1 MYTTKN
7 PLMFVLIS
15 AQVVLSLFVGIFSS
29 KIENFVNIDSTL
41 VVIITLISL
50 VIMAVVTFTIWLLD
64 QPHAQPHAN
73 VPVRFWTTWKAERA
87 LMMIPVGLVFGAFMA
102 VVTVP
107 FFSDPVPLFF
117 TINERVHVGL
127 SLFLLYELY
136 GVTIGLIVSWCVAIV
151 WHKMGGLF
159 FLLSFII
166 SFPSMYTALEPDL
179 HNLLLTIWGWG
190 IPAVLL
196 FLLMLGIGALFSK

>member
-29 KIENFVNIDSTL
+29 KIENVVNIDSTIL
-41 VVIITLISL
+41 VITTLISL
-50 VIMAVVTFTIWLLD
+50 VLMAIVTFIIWLLD
-64 QPHAQPHAN
+64 QSHAQPHSN
-73 VPVRFWTTWKAERA
+73 VPVRFWATWKAERA

-107 FFSDPVPLFF
+107 FFSDPVPLSF
-117 TINERVHVGL
+117 TIDENVLVGL
-127 SLFLLYELY
+127 NLFLLYELY
-136 GVTIGLIVSWCVAIV
+136 GVILGLIVSWGVAIF

-166 SFPSMYTALEPDL
+166 SFPSMYTALEPNI

-196 FLLMLGIGALFSK
+196 FLLLLGIGALFGK